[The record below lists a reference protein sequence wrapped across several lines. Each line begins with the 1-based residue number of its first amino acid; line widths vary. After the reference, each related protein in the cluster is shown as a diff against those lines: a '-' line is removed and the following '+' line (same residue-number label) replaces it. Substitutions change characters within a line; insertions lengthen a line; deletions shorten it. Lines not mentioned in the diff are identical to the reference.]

1 LCLLCLVLQASIC
14 TELIKRLLQY
24 GPALTAAS
32 AAVAELDCLCSLA
45 AAARELG
52 YCRPQLVAD
61 SVINIQGGMCIAR
74 RDPKPLCVVCLNHA
88 QRATAGHSW
97 WQTASY
103 TSREVCTT
111 LNTQSVLAALCLAH
125 AELNLML
132 VSGDMT
138 GEGGGILKC

>member
-1 LCLLCLVLQASIC
+1 MQASILPSLVCVLSTLQASIC

-61 SVINIQGGMCIAR
+61 SMIHIKGG
-74 RDPKPLCVVCLNHA
+74 V
-88 QRATAGHSW
+88 S
-97 WQTASY
+97 
-103 TSREVCTT
+103 
-111 LNTQSVLAALCLAH
+111 SVLLAMSSDRDRIQCSYDEANIMCCTDSWFMSCLSAAAY
-125 AELNLML
+125 
-132 VSGDMT
+132 VG
-138 GEGGGILKC
+138 